1 MTAVAAK
8 PPSTLHEVE
17 ALTDDTLRDLF
28 AYPENLSGPR
38 LRANFI
44 ASIDGAVTLDG
55 AGRKLGTPTDRRVFN
70 RLREVAD
77 AIVVGA
83 TTAASKPYA
92 DLRIGVDG
100 QAWRLSHGLPPA
112 LRLVVV
118 SSRGVIPSHLLSD
131 TTVPPVVFVSASAA
145 SSARRELEESG
156 AVVCEM
162 AEGQI
167 TSAAIRQ
174 GLRDLGLYRVLVEGG
189 PTLFSHLVAG
199 DEIDELCLTTSP
211 MVVAGP
217 ARRIAA
223 TPEHAEIGMR
233 RKDVLLGDDGT
244 VIVRW
249 VRR

>member
-1 MTAVAAK
+1 MTAVAAR
-8 PPSTLHEVE
+8 PPSTLHEAE
-17 ALTDDTLRDLF
+17 TLTDDALRALL
-28 AYPENLSGPR
+28 AYPENLSAPR

-77 AIVVGA
+77 VILVGA

-92 DLRIGVDG
+92 DLRLDPDA
-100 QAWRLSHGLPPA
+100 QAWRRSHGLPA
-112 LRLVVV
+112 VLRLVVV
-118 SSRGVIPSHLLSD
+118 SSRGVIPPHLLSG
-131 TTVPPVVFVSASAA
+131 TVPPIVLVSASAA
-145 SSARRELEESG
+145 RSARRALEASG

-162 AEGQI
+162 AGAQI
-167 TSAAIRQ
+167 GSAAIRQ
-174 GLRDLGLYRVLVEGG
+174 ALDELGLKRVLVEGG

-199 DEIDELCLTTSP
+199 DAIDELCLTTSP
-211 MVVAGP
+211 MMVAGP

-223 TPEHAEIGMR
+223 TSAHVEFRMQR
-233 RKDVLLGDDGT
+233 RDVLLGDDGT

>member
-1 MTAVAAK
+1 MTAVAAR
-8 PPSTLHEVE
+8 PPSALHEVE
-17 ALTDDTLRDLF
+17 TLTDDALRDLL
-28 AYPENLSGPR
+28 AYPETPTAPR

-55 AGRKLGTPTDRRVFN
+55 AGRKLGTPTDRRVFA

-77 AIVVGA
+77 VILVGA

-92 DLRIGVDG
+92 DLRVDANSLG
-100 QAWRLSHGLPPA
+100 WRLAHGLASA

-118 SSRGVIPSHLLSD
+118 SSRGVIPSHLL
-131 TTVPPVVFVSASAA
+131 TATVPPIVLVSASAP
-145 SSARRELEESG
+145 SSARRALEASG

-162 AEGQI
+162 AEGRI
-167 TSAAIRQ
+167 DSAAIRRAL
-174 GLRDLGLYRVLVEGG
+174 GDLGLHRVLVEGG
-189 PTLFSHLVAG
+189 PTLFSHLVAD

-211 MVVAGP
+211 MMVAGP

-223 TPEHAEIGMR
+223 TPAHVELHMR
-233 RKDVLLGDDGT
+233 RSDVLLGDDGT